1 MIWHPLP
8 ACVAAS
14 GIPYHGATAGNGPS
28 MLLLHG
34 FTGTVQSLD
43 PIACVLASQ
52 FSLLGIDLPGHGRTH
67 VIPDPNLEFD
77 QVIADLYEVVRRW
90 HPCPM
95 HVTGYSMG
103 GRVGLG
109 LACRFP
115 DAVKSLSLLSASP
128 GVSNITGRQTRSALD
143 RDLAK
148 FLAETPDG
156 VFDRYW
162 ESMPL
167 FGGGRARGVRGRRI
181 SSKTIRQGWSAS
193 LPLLGTGSQPSFW
206 NDLPHLDRPVQ
217 LITGERDIK
226 FRNIADAMKLRL
238 PKCRTHTVPH
248 AGHRVHLDSP
258 RTTASLIADW
268 AMGHDD
274 AQDP

>member
-8 ACVAAS
+8 TCTAAS
-14 GIPYHGATAGNGPS
+14 GIRYHGATAGNGPS

-43 PIACVLASQ
+43 PISCVLSSQ
-52 FSLLGIDLPGHGRTH
+52 FSLLGIDLPGHGRTRA
-67 VIPDPNLEFD
+67 IPDPNLKFG
-77 QVIADLYEVVRRW
+77 QVIADLNEVMHRW
-90 HPCPM
+90 HPHPM
-95 HVTGYSMG
+95 HVAGYSMG

-128 GVSNITGRQTRSALD
+128 GISNITSRQTRAALE

-148 FLAETPDG
+148 FLVETPDG

-162 ESMPL
+162 ESLPL
-167 FGGGRARGVRGRRI
+167 FGGIRAPGTLGRRV
-181 SSKTIRQGWSAS
+181 SSKNIRQGWSAS
-193 LPLLGTGSQPSFW
+193 LPLIGTGCQPSFW
-206 NDLPHLDRPVQ
+206 NDLSLLDRPVQ
-217 LITGERDIK
+217 MITGERDIK
-226 FRNIADAMKLRL
+226 FRDIADAMQMRL

-248 AGHRVHLDSP
+248 AGHRVHLENP
-258 RTTASLIADW
+258 RATASLIADW
-268 AMGHDD
+268 AMSHDNTYG
-274 AQDP
+274 P

>member
-8 ACVAAS
+8 SCVAAS
-14 GIPYHGATAGNGPS
+14 GIPYHGATAGNGPP

-34 FTGTVQSLD
+34 FTGTAQSLD
-43 PIACVLASQ
+43 PISCVLSSR
-52 FSLLGIDLPGHGRTH
+52 FSLLGIDLPGHGRTRA
-67 VIPDPNLEFD
+67 IPDPNLKFD

-90 HPCPM
+90 HPRPV
-95 HVTGYSMG
+95 HVAGYSMG

-115 DAVKSLSLLSASP
+115 GAVKSLSLLSSSP
-128 GVSNITGRQTRSALD
+128 GISASTGRQTRLALD
-143 RDLAK
+143 RDLAN

-167 FGGGRARGVRGRRI
+167 FGGGRAPGALGHRV
-181 SSKTIRQGWSAS
+181 SSQNVRQGWSAS
-193 LPLLGTGSQPSFW
+193 LHLLGTGVQPSLW
-206 NDLPHLDRPVQ
+206 NDLPHLDLPVQ

-226 FRNIADAMKLRL
+226 FRNIADAMNLRL
-238 PKCRTHTVPH
+238 PQCRTHTVPH
-248 AGHRVHLDSP
+248 AGHRVHLENP
-258 RTTASLIADW
+258 RATATLIADW

-274 AQDP
+274 THGP

>member
-1 MIWHPLP
+1 MWHPLP
-8 ACVAAS
+8 TCVAAS
-14 GIPYHGATAGNGPS
+14 GIPYHGATAGNGPP

-43 PIACVLASQ
+43 PISCVLSSQ
-52 FSLLGIDLPGHGRTH
+52 FSLLGIDLPGHGRTRT
-67 VIPDPNLEFD
+67 IPEPKLKFD
-77 QVIADLYEVVRRW
+77 HVIADLHEVMRQW
-90 HPCPM
+90 HLYPI
-95 HVTGYSMG
+95 HVVGYSMG

-115 DAVKSLSLLSASP
+115 DAVKSLSLLGASP
-128 GVSNITGRQTRSALD
+128 GISDVAGRQTRLVLD

-156 VFDRYW
+156 VFERYW

-167 FGGGRARGVRGRRI
+167 FDGSRAPNTPSLRV
-181 SSKTIRQGWSAS
+181 SSKNIRQGWSAS
-193 LPLLGTGSQPSFW
+193 LALLGTGAQPSFW
-206 NDLPHLDRPVQ
+206 NDLSRLDRPVQ

-226 FRNIADAMKLRL
+226 FQNIADAMSMRL

-248 AGHRVHLDSP
+248 AGHRVHLENP
-258 RTTASLIADW
+258 RATASLIADW
-268 AMGHDD
+268 AMGHEMKT
-274 AQDP
+274 

>member
-8 ACVAAS
+8 TCVAAS
-14 GIPYHGATAGNGPS
+14 GIPYHGATAGKGPS

-34 FTGTVQSLD
+34 FAGTVQSLD
-43 PIACVLASQ
+43 PISCVLLSQ
-52 FSLLGIDLPGHGRTH
+52 FSLLGIDLPGHGRTRT
-67 VIPDPNLEFD
+67 IPDPNLEFD
-77 QVIADLYEVVRRW
+77 QVIADLHEVMHRW
-90 HPCPM
+90 HPYPM

-103 GRVGLG
+103 GRIGLG

-115 DAVKSLSLLSASP
+115 NAVKSLSLLSASP
-128 GVSNITGRQTRSALD
+128 GISDVAGRQTRSALD

-162 ESMPL
+162 ASMPL
-167 FGGGRARGVRGRRI
+167 FDSGRVPGALDRRV
-181 SSKTIRQGWSAS
+181 SSKNIRQGWSAS
-193 LPLLGTGSQPSFW
+193 LPLLGTGVQPSFW

-248 AGHRVHLDSP
+248 AGHRVHLDNP

-268 AMGHDD
+268 AMSHED
-274 AQDP
+274 AQGP

>member
-8 ACVAAS
+8 TCVAAS

-34 FTGTVQSLD
+34 FAGTVQSLD
-43 PIACVLASQ
+43 PISFVLSSQ
-52 FSLLGIDLPGHGRTH
+52 FSLLGIDLPGHGRTRA
-67 VIPDPNLEFD
+67 IPDPNPKFD
-77 QVIADLYEVVRRW
+77 QVLADLHEVMRRR
-90 HPCPM
+90 HPDPM
-95 HVTGYSMG
+95 HVVGYSMG
-103 GRVGLG
+103 GRIGLG

-128 GVSNITGRQTRSALD
+128 GISDVTGRRTRSVLD

-167 FGGGRARGVRGRRI
+167 FGGGRTPGALGRRV
-181 SSKTIRQGWSAS
+181 STKNIRQGWAKS
-193 LPLLGTGSQPSFW
+193 LSLLGTGIQPSFW
-206 NDLPHLDRPVQ
+206 NDLSHLDRPVQ
-217 LITGERDIK
+217 LITGERDLK
-226 FRNIADAMKLRL
+226 FRNIADAMNMRL

-248 AGHRVHLDSP
+248 AGHRVHLENP
-258 RTTASLIADW
+258 RATASLIADW
-268 AMGHDD
+268 ALGHDD
-274 AQDP
+274 THGS

>member
-8 ACVAAS
+8 ACVGAS

-43 PIACVLASQ
+43 PISCVLARQ
-52 FSLLGIDLPGHGRTH
+52 FSLLGIDLPGHGRTR

-77 QVIADLYEVVRRW
+77 QVIADLHEVVRRW
-90 HPCPM
+90 HPYPM

-128 GVSNITGRQTRSALD
+128 GVSDITGRQTRSALD

-167 FGGGRARGVRGRRI
+167 FGGGRARGARGHRI
-181 SSKTIRQGWSAS
+181 SSKNIRQGWSAS
-193 LPLLGTGSQPSFW
+193 LPLLGSGSQPSFW
-206 NDLPHLDRPVQ
+206 DDLSHLDRPVQ

-238 PKCRTHTVPH
+238 PTCRTHTVPH
-248 AGHRVHLDSP
+248 AGHRVHLDNP
-258 RTTASLIADW
+258 RTTASLVTDW
-268 AMGHDD
+268 AMGHEE
-274 AQDP
+274 AHGP

>member
-1 MIWHPLP
+1 
-8 ACVAAS
+8 
-14 GIPYHGATAGNGPS
+14 

-43 PIACVLASQ
+43 SISFVLANQ
-52 FSLLGIDLPGHGRTH
+52 FSLLGIDLPGHGRTRA
-67 VIPDPNLEFD
+67 IPDPNPNFD
-77 QVIADLYEVVRRW
+77 QVIADLHEVMHRW
-90 HPCPM
+90 HPHPM
-95 HVTGYSMG
+95 HVAGYSMG

-128 GVSNITGRQTRSALD
+128 GISDAAGRQTRAVLD
-143 RDLAK
+143 RDLAQ

-167 FGGGRARGVRGRRI
+167 FGGGRAPGALGRRV
-181 SSKTIRQGWSAS
+181 SSRNIRQGWAKS
-193 LPLLGTGSQPSFW
+193 LPLLGTGVQPSFW
-206 NDLPHLDRPVQ
+206 NDLSHLDRPVQ

-226 FRNIADAMKLRL
+226 FRNIAEAMNVRL
-238 PKCRTHTVPH
+238 PQCRTHTVPH
-248 AGHRVHLDSP
+248 AGHRVHLENP
-258 RTTASLIADW
+258 RATAGLIADW

-274 AQDP
+274 THGA

>member
-8 ACVAAS
+8 TCVAAS

-34 FTGTVQSLD
+34 FAGTVQGLD
-43 PIACVLASQ
+43 PISCVLSSQ
-52 FSLLGIDLPGHGRTH
+52 FSLLGIDLPGHGRTRA
-67 VIPDPNLEFD
+67 IPDPNLKFD
-77 QVIADLYEVVRRW
+77 HVIADLHEVIRRW
-90 HPCPM
+90 HPHPV

-128 GVSNITGRQTRSALD
+128 GISDVTGRQTRSVLD

-167 FGGGRARGVRGRRI
+167 FGGDRAPGARGCRV
-181 SSKTIRQGWSAS
+181 SSKNMRQGWSAS
-193 LPLLGTGSQPSFW
+193 LHLLGTGVQPSFW
-206 NDLPHLDRPVQ
+206 NDLSHLDRPVQ

-226 FRNIADAMKLRL
+226 FRNIADAMNVRL
-238 PKCRTHTVPH
+238 PKCQTHTVPH
-248 AGHRVHLDSP
+248 AGHRVHLENP
-258 RTTASLIADW
+258 RATARLIADW

-274 AQDP
+274 THSP